1 MDITL
6 HNPVMVNE
14 VVDGLDC
21 RPGKAM
27 VDATL
32 GSGGHSLAI
41 LGKIGEAGVLIAID
55 KDERAV
61 TIARERLK
69 DFENV
74 HIYRLD
80 WSELKSV
87 LNLRVDGF
95 LMDLGLASFQV
106 DDSVRGFSYK
116 LRGPLDMRFDQR
128 DGLTAAGLL
137 NSLSEKEL
145 TGILQEYGE
154 EPYSKRIARSIAE
167 ERRRGTIDTTTH
179 LAQIIRKTVKGNPKK
194 SLVRCFQALRIAV
207 NEELNKLR
215 EALDHGISILKPRGR
230 ICVISYHSLEDRIV
244 KFAFREL
251 SNSLLNVITRRP
263 IVPSRE
269 EVINNSR
276 ARSAKLRIAERKNG

>member
-1 MDITL
+1 MEMTI

-21 RPGKAM
+21 QPGKAI

-32 GSGGHSLAI
+32 GSGGHALAI
-41 LGKIGEAGVLIAID
+41 LGKLGEAGVLVAID

-61 TIARERLK
+61 TLARERLRS
-69 DFENV
+69 FQNV

-80 WSELKSV
+80 WSELNSV

-106 DDSVRGFSYK
+106 DDPSRGFSYK
-116 LRGPLDMRFDQR
+116 LDGPLDMRFDQR
-128 DGLTAAGLL
+128 DSLTAAGLV
-137 NSLSEKEL
+137 NRLSEREL
-145 TGILQEYGE
+145 TSILRDYGE
-154 EPYSKRIARSIAE
+154 EPHSRRIARSITE
-167 ERRRGTIDTTTH
+167 ERRRGRIETTAH
-179 LAQIIRKTVKGNPKK
+179 LAQVVRKAVKGNPKK

-207 NEELNKLR
+207 NGELSKLR
-215 EALDHGISILKPRGR
+215 EVLDHGIDILRPKGR

-244 KFAFREL
+244 KSVFREL
-251 SNSLLNVITRRP
+251 SNSLLNVLTRRP

-269 EVINNSR
+269 EVIRNSR
-276 ARSAKLRIAERKNG
+276 ARSAKLRIAEKNG